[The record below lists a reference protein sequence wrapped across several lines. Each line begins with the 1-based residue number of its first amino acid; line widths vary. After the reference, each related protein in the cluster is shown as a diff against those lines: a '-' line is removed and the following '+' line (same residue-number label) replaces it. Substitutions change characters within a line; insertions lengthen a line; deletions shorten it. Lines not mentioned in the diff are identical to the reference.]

1 MNNRMMDD
9 QLAYGGMYH
18 NGDPREA
25 PYVPEPKYF
34 DKLPGIFAKAKGK
47 TLIEQADAVTEAIS
61 SALASNSRATT
72 TAVPFVLDRVLVMQ
86 LSEQSATAQIDGSRT
101 VLNW

>member
-1 MNNRMMDD
+1 MNSRRMGDK
-9 QLAYGGMYH
+9 LAYGSLW

-47 TLIEQADAVTEAIS
+47 TLIEQADAVTEAIAAALDTKS
-61 SALASNSRATT
+61 S
-72 TAVPFVLDRVLVMQ
+72 TARVQFRLDPVLVRQ
-86 LSEQSATAQIDGSRT
+86 LAEQNVTAQIDGCRT
-101 VLNW
+101 ILNW